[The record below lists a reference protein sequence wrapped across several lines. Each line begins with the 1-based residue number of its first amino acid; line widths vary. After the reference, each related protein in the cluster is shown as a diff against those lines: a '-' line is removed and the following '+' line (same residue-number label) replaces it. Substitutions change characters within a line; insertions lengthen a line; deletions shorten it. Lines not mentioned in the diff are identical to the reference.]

1 VSLPLPAARPVLSYP
16 LRLLLFGVAS
26 AVGVLAA
33 FGWSL
38 DASDWVYNNLLQLF
52 VDPRIQVASL
62 PAAVSLG
69 FLVGFAHVFRI

>member
-1 VSLPLPAARPVLSYP
+1 M
-16 LRLLLFGVAS
+16 RLLLFGGAA

-38 DASDWVYNNLLQLF
+38 DASDWVYNNLVQLF
-52 VDPRIQVASL
+52 IDPRVQVASL
-62 PAAVSLG
+62 PAAVFLG